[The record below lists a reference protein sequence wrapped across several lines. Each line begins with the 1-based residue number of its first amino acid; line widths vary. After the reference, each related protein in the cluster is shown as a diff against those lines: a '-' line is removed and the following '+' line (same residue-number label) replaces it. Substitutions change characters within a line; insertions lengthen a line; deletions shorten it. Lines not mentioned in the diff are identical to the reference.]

1 MATIPA
7 SQTANLYSLHN
18 NVIQGGQFS
27 LNVSYST
34 SGFDGKAHF
43 HYQDTHQTLNFVG
56 DQIRTVESDVG
67 MLVSV
72 TIRQTVDSGSTTFS
86 LIIPS
91 VRLQSPGKIPISTL
105 GITTVHRFSVIPQ
118 FNLGQL
124 ETYSVS
130 QLEGTAEFVEFLN
143 K

>member
-7 SQTANLYSLHN
+7 SHAANLFSLHN

-34 SGFDGKAHF
+34 SGFDGKPHF

-56 DQIRTVESDVG
+56 DQIRTVESDAG

-72 TIRQTVDSGSTTFS
+72 TLRQTVDSGSTTFS
-86 LIIPS
+86 LIIPT
-91 VRLQSPGKIPISTL
+91 VLLEPPAKVPIATL
-105 GITTVHRFSVIPQ
+105 GITTVHRRSIVPQ
-118 FNLGQL
+118 FNLGQM

-130 QLEGTAEFVEFLN
+130 QLEGTAEFVEF
-143 K
+143 